1 MKDEVD
7 GGLIGRVEGG
17 GGCRIKWRVALI
29 EDKCEKI
36 RNTPTT
42 NILLA
47 AAATVCVRGG
57 LQLLAVTAV
66 KDLLSS
72 CEVCASHSQPICKTS
87 ETINPPPL
95 VWAIHQA

>member
-17 GGCRIKWRVALI
+17 GVGCRIKWRVVLI

-36 RNTPTT
+36 KTRQQQ
-42 NILLA
+42 IFLL
-47 AAATVCVRGG
+47 
-57 LQLLAVTAV
+57 QQPQFLAVAAV

-72 CEVCASHSQPICKTS
+72 CEVCASRSQPICKTS
-87 ETINPPPL
+87 ETINPPL